1 MKLTALSIIS
11 LAALSAP
18 PALAETWVTAVT
30 FPFSSSNPR
39 PVAYQIDVQSIYR
52 RSDWTYARGRISG
65 TTETITANC
74 RKNLLQ
80 LGSDGVNPSWIERKG
95 DAWFNYYPKGHHMR
109 FAHGRP
115 IDVGGQTVMSYW
127 MSGVFDFLCTR

>member
-30 FPFSSSNPR
+30 FPFSESTPR
-39 PVAYQIDVQSIYR
+39 PVAYQIDVESIYR

-74 RKNLLQ
+74 RKNRRLA
-80 LGSDGVNPSWIERKG
+80 WERK
-95 DAWFNYYPKGHHMR
+95 A
-109 FAHGRP
+109 
-115 IDVGGQTVMSYW
+115 S
-127 MSGVFDFLCTR
+127 